1 MPRIFSHI
9 RQWWTTLYRSLLNG
23 YRLIWSDKGVMLFF
37 IALPL
42 LYPVTYTLIYNPEVV
57 TDLPMAVVDNSRTAE
72 SRELVRMI
80 DATQYIGVAGYASSL
95 QEARDWAKERKV
107 YSILVIP
114 EDYAR
119 KIGRS
124 EQTVL
129 PLYTDMSLLLRYRSI
144 LFAMTDLQLQLG
156 ADIRTEALD
165 RTPAAFVTAPQESV
179 KGVDTQSFF
188 LGDPTQGFASFIMV
202 GLVVL
207 ILQQSAVLGVMMLA
221 GGSRERRRING
232 GIDPQEIEGPLSASI
247 LGRALAV
254 FTIYMPLTVYILHY
268 IPVMFSLPHI
278 GATADYLLFMAP
290 MLLASIF
297 LGQVLSVMISERESC
312 FPVFVF
318 TSVLFLFL
326 SGLTWPRTAM
336 NPLWSIISGF
346 IPATWGVEGF
356 VGINANG
363 ATLADMSTQYGMLW
377 VLTVAYFII
386 ACFTERW
393 ARSYDRRHFR
403 LPSVP

>member
-1 MPRIFSHI
+1 MSHIFSDI
-9 RQWWTTLYRSLLNG
+9 RQWWSTLYRSLLNG
-23 YRLIWSDKGVMLFF
+23 YRLTWRDKGVMLFF

-42 LYPVTYTLIYNPEVV
+42 LYPITYTLIYNPEVV
-57 TDLPMAVVDNSRTAE
+57 TDLPMAIVDNSRTAE
-72 SRELVRMI
+72 SRKLARMI

-95 QEARDWAKERKV
+95 QEAKEWAKERKV

-119 KIGRS
+119 CIGRK
-124 EQTVL
+124 EQAVL

-156 ADIRTEALD
+156 ADIRAEALD
-165 RTPAAFVTAPQESV
+165 QTPAAIFTAPQESV

-207 ILQQSAVLGVMMLA
+207 ILQQSAILGVMMLA

-232 GIDPQEIEGPLSASI
+232 GIDPDEVPGPMSASI

-268 IPVMFSLPHI
+268 VPSMFRLPHV
-278 GATADYLLFMAP
+278 GDPFDYLLFIAP
-290 MLLASIF
+290 MMLASIF
-297 LGQVLSVMISERESC
+297 LGQIISVMISERESC

-318 TSVLFLFL
+318 TSIFFLFL
-326 SGLTWPRTAM
+326 SGLTWPHTAM
-336 NPLWSIISGF
+336 NPLWSIVSGF
-346 IPATWGVEGF
+346 VPATWGVQGF
-356 VGINANG
+356 VGIDANG
-363 ATLADMSTQYGMLW
+363 ASLAEMSTQYWMLW

-393 ARSYDRRHFR
+393 ARSYDRRNYR

>member
-1 MPRIFSHI
+1 MSRILSNI
-9 RQWWTTLYRSLLNG
+9 RYWWSTLYRSLLNE
-23 YRLIWSDKGVMLFF
+23 YRLSWRDKGVVLFF

-42 LYPVTYTLIYNPEVV
+42 LYPITYTLIYNPEIV
-57 TDLPMAVVDNSRTAE
+57 TDLPMAVVDNSRTAA

-80 DATQYIGVAGYASSL
+80 DATQYIEVSGYASSL
-95 QEARDWAKERKV
+95 QEAKEWAKERKV

-119 KIGRS
+119 LIGRN
-124 EQTVL
+124 EQAVL

-156 ADIRTEALD
+156 ADIRADVLEH
-165 RTPAAFVTAPQESV
+165 TPAAIAVAPQESV

-202 GLVVL
+202 GLVIL
-207 ILQQSAVLGVMMLA
+207 ILQQSAILGVLMLG

-232 GIDPQEIEGPLSASI
+232 GIDPDEISGPMSANL
-247 LGRALAV
+247 LGKALAV
-254 FTIYMPLTVYILHY
+254 FTIYMPMTVYILHY
-268 IPVMFSLPHI
+268 VPIMFRLPHV
-278 GATADYLLFMAP
+278 GDPFDYLMFIAP
-290 MLLASIF
+290 MMLASIF
-297 LGQVLSVMISERESC
+297 LGQILSAMISERESC

-318 TSVLFLFL
+318 TSVIFLFL
-326 SGLTWPRTAM
+326 SGLTWPHSAM

-346 IPATWGVEGF
+346 IPATWGVQGF
-356 VGINANG
+356 VGIDANG
-363 ATLADMSTQYGMLW
+363 ASLADMSTPYYMLW
-377 VLTVAYFII
+377 VLTGAYFII
-386 ACFTERW
+386 ACFTQRW